1 MRMCRRPSL
10 DSDGYIKPVP
20 MQAYEDEGSDSQSQ
34 PRSEVLARV
43 HLTQRGLM
51 QQWQLLRA
59 LSGGANG
66 GAASEFLKVKA
77 KIDLLILSQMMIRG
91 FRELVWISQRNAIL
105 EYRIIRRKQ

>member
-77 KIDLLILSQMMIRG
+77 KIYFVSDDDER
-91 FRELVWISQRNAIL
+91 VQRTGLDIPEECDPGIPNHQKEAVS
-105 EYRIIRRKQ
+105 